1 MLRSPGETHMKL
13 WQKSA
18 LGVAALLLVVA
29 VGLMV
34 WEPLAA
40 TRPAADPTVPHTARI
55 RRDTFGVPH
64 VSGATDA
71 DVAYGLAYAEAEDDF
86 ATIEELLAAIR
97 GRSAALTGADGAKID
112 YVGAL
117 IDAPGQGA
125 RGYMTLSPATRA
137 LVEAY
142 AAGLNHYADTHASE
156 VRLGRLFPVTGRDI
170 VAGFALRSPFFFG
183 LDWTL
188 GALADNKLPPR
199 DGSPADERGSN
210 AFAIAG
216 KRSSDG
222 ITRLISNSHQPW
234 TGGVAW
240 YEVVLQSGQGWH
252 FAGALFPGAPFGLV
266 GHNETLGWTNT
277 VNRGDLIDTYRLV
290 LDADGTHYRYDGQWL
305 PLETHRVW
313 LHVKVG
319 PFVLLVPKTI
329 ARSRQGPVVTNTLGS
344 FAIRY
349 AGFGDVRQ
357 VEQYYRLNRARDF
370 GEWRA
375 AMAMQAVPATNFVY
389 ADAAGHIAYIYNE
402 RFPHRA
408 PGFDWR
414 GVLPGDTSRAVWTSY
429 EPVTADPTYL
439 DPASGWLANSNNT
452 PFVATGAGDN
462 LDPSAFSPLLGIE
475 TYMTNRAYRFRDR
488 FAALGN
494 AKISRGDLL
503 AIKFDKAY
511 SREGWAGVWMAR
523 VLAVEPKGDKDIAAA
538 QALLRTWD
546 WKLDGASRADAL
558 AMFVLSSAAGAGYR
572 GDPLPD
578 AGVKLKDDVAFLM
591 GHAHRL
597 DPPLTDVQRVIRG
610 TADVP
615 VTGGPDALRAM
626 YTHED
631 AATGKRVGYDGDSFV
646 MLVEWGA
653 DGKVRSQSIQ
663 PFGAAIERPASRHY
677 SDQVALFAGERFKP
691 VWFDEADLAGHVER
705 DYRP

>member
-1 MLRSPGETHMKL
+1 MKF
-13 WQKSA
+13 WEKSA
-18 LGVAALLLVVA
+18 LGVVALLVVVA
-29 VGLMV
+29 IGLMV

-40 TRPAADPTVPHTARI
+40 ARPTADPATAHQARV

-64 VSGATDA
+64 IDGATDA

-86 ATIEELLAAIR
+86 QTIEELLAAIR
-97 GRSAALTGADGAKID
+97 GRSAALTGAEGAKID
-112 YVGAL
+112 YVGRL
-117 IDAPGQGA
+117 IDAEGQGA

-142 AAGLNHYADTHASE
+142 AAGLNHYAETHGGE

-183 LDWTL
+183 LDRTL
-188 GALADNKLPPR
+188 GALTADKLPPR

-210 AFAIAG
+210 AFAVAG
-216 KRSSDG
+216 RRSADG
-222 ITRLISNSHQPW
+222 VTRLISNSHQPW

-240 YEVVLQSGQGWH
+240 YEVVLHSGTGWH

-277 VNRGDLIDTYRLV
+277 VNRGDLIDTYKLV
-290 LDADGTHYRYDGQWL
+290 LDSDGTHYRYDGAWL

-313 LHVKVG
+313 LHVRVG
-319 PFVLLVPKTI
+319 PFVLPIPKTV
-329 ARSRQGPVVTNTLGS
+329 ARSRQGPVVTNKLGS
-344 FAIRY
+344 FAVRY

-357 VEQYYRLNRARDF
+357 VEQYYRINRARNLA
-370 GEWRA
+370 EWQA
-375 AMAMQAVPATNFVY
+375 AMALHAVPATNFVY
-389 ADAAGHIAYIYNE
+389 ADAAGHILYLYNE
-402 RFPHRA
+402 RFPRRA

-414 GVLPGDTSRAVWTSY
+414 GVLPGDTSRDVWTSY
-429 EPVTADPTYL
+429 EPASADPLYL
-439 DPASGWLANSNNT
+439 DPPSGWLANSNNT

-488 FAALGN
+488 FAALGS
-494 AKISRGDLL
+494 AKISRADLL
-503 AIKFDKAY
+503 SIKFDKAY
-511 SREGWAGVWMAR
+511 SHEGWAGVWLAR
-523 VLAVEPKGDKDIAAA
+523 VLAVDPKGDKDVAAA

-546 WKLDGASRADAL
+546 WKLDGANRADAL
-558 AMFVLSSAAGAGYR
+558 AMFVLSSGAGAGYR

-578 AGVKLKDDVAFLM
+578 AAAKLRDDVAVLM
-591 GHAHRL
+591 THAHRL
-597 DPPLTDVQRVIRG
+597 DPPLGDVQRIVRG
-610 TADVP
+610 TTDVP

-631 AATGKRVGYDGDSFV
+631 TATGKRIGYDGDSYV
-646 MLVEWGA
+646 MIMEWGA
-653 DGKVRSQSIQ
+653 DGRVHSESIQ

-677 SDQVALFAGERFKP
+677 SDQAALFAGERFKP
-691 VWFDEADLAGHVER
+691 VYFDEASLAGHVER
-705 DYRP
+705 NYRP